1 MSDALPPPSAFESLA
16 AASAGQAGSRYLL
29 RLYIA
34 GPTVQSTRALVNL
47 RKICEE
53 HLRDRYDLE
62 VFDLLEHPEMA
73 QADQIIAAPTTVRIS
88 PGPVRRL
95 IGDLSD
101 TARVLRSLDLGPT
114 LPAAS

>member
-1 MSDALPPPSAFESLA
+1 MSKALPSPSAFESLA
-16 AASAGQAGSRYLL
+16 AAAAGQAGSRHQL

-47 RKICEE
+47 RKICDE
-53 HLRDRYDLE
+53 HLSDRYDLE
-62 VFDLLEHPEMA
+62 VLDLLQRPEMA
-73 QADQIIAAPTTVRIS
+73 QADQIIAAPTTVRLS

-101 TARVLRSLDLGPT
+101 TAHVLKILDLAP
-114 LPAAS
+114 PAAASI